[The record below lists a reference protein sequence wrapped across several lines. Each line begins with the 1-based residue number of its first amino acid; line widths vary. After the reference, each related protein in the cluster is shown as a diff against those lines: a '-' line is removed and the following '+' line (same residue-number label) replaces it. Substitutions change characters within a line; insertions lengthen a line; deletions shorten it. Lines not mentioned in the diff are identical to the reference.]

1 MIKYLILF
9 IHLIGFSFYQLIF
22 GDVSV
27 SQNVPSSFKAGEE
40 VVVEVVIKK
49 EGVGG
54 FAKVQQ
60 TLPEGFIAEIIEAKG
75 ATFSFK
81 DNIVKFIWMALPS
94 ENEFKVSYKLKTIE
108 SIEGDFSIAGKFSF
122 IDENER
128 KNIEIPSSSITI
140 SKVDLVAEEKNV
152 EEEPIAEVIEETIS
166 EVVEE
171 SNAELNKEPVEKV
184 VDEVVT
190 ENVAETAAIEETV
203 AENNSVEINCFRNID
218 KDDNNNTY
226 NVTVKISQSKL
237 EGFAKIV
244 ETIPAGFTAEVIDS
258 KGGVF
263 SFKNNEAKIL
273 WMAAPSEKEFDIS
286 YKLIAEDALSNE
298 YTINGSFS
306 YLDKDVTQKYIINST
321 DFSFTKLVEEPI
333 ADVIEENPTAKA
345 LEESAEVKEESQLVE
360 QVEEVTNVKE
370 TPKVE
375 ENPTVNKITSTP
387 NPETGVSYKIQVGAG
402 HQKVSSNYFANKFS
416 LTDKVATESHQGWIK
431 YLVGSYTDYKS
442 ARDKRNLVRSN
453 VKTAFVTAYNQGT
466 RITVQEALMIS
477 NQKWYK

>member
-9 IHLIGFSFYQLIF
+9 IHLVGFSFYQLIF

-27 SQNVPSSFKAGEE
+27 SQNVPSSFNAGEE
-40 VVVEVVIKK
+40 VVIEVVIKK

-60 TLPEGFIAEIIEAKG
+60 TLPEGFVAEVVESKG

-94 ENEFKVSYKLKTIE
+94 ENEFKVSYKLKSLE
-108 SIEGDFSIAGKFSF
+108 SIEGNFSIAGKFSF

-140 SKVDLVAEEKNV
+140 TKVEVVAEESTTEEEATAEIV
-152 EEEPIAEVIEETIS
+152 EEPIEE
-166 EVVEE
+166 
-171 SNAELNKEPVEKV
+171 
-184 VDEVVT
+184 VDEDNT
-190 ENVAETAAIEETV
+190 PNPLRTETV
-203 AENNSVEINCFRNID
+203 AENNSVEINCIRNIK
-218 KDDNNNTY
+218 KDDNGNNY
-226 NVTVKISQSKL
+226 EVTVKISQTNL

-244 ETIPAGFTAEVIDS
+244 ETIPSGFSAEAIDT

-263 SFKNNEAKIL
+263 SFKENEAKIL
-273 WMAAPSEKEFDIS
+273 WMAAPTAKEFEIV
-286 YKLIAEDALSNE
+286 YKVIATSAVTNN
-298 YTINGSFS
+298 YTINGAFS
-306 YLDKDVTQKYIINST
+306 YLDNDVTQKFILNST
-321 DFSFTKLVEEPI
+321 EFNYVPASEESMAEVIESVTEEVVVEESVPEVEEEDPI
-333 ADVIEENPTAKA
+333 
-345 LEESAEVKEESQLVE
+345 
-360 QVEEVTNVKE
+360 VEEVVSAPE
-370 TPKVE
+370 VE
-375 ENPTVNKITSTP
+375 ETTTNKVTSTP
-387 NPETGVSYKIQVGAG
+387 QPETGVNYKVQVGAG
-402 HQKVSSNYFANKFS
+402 HQKVSSNYFASKFN

-442 ARDKRNLVRSN
+442 ARDKRNTVRNN
-453 VKTAFVTAYNQGT
+453 VKTAFVTAYNQGS